1 MSNFFESKPRPTA
14 TAKPRTQDMNT
25 TTASHSTAFSNTSSM
40 MVSSRSGKSSTSQV
54 RLLTNQYKLS
64 LNSELNFYQY
74 DIQIMPDNMADA
86 YIIQSIFRTIRK
98 KLEMIVP
105 LFVIS
110 GRSLYTCE
118 DLQDTLLFETDFRG
132 MHYTVIINTDSKT
145 HFNGSTLQSSKM
157 SDNNVVFNLI
167 NIVIKQALRDTQLRQ
182 IGKQPRFFDISKA
195 ISIDGSGLQACPGF
209 RASAFNYTSGL
220 VLVLD
225 NINKFLSN
233 KSCLERIQ
241 EILDSELI
249 NDKKGKV
256 LEEFKYKSVIGNWG
270 MKKAYIVMDVIFDK
284 TPVTQTFL
292 DHQGNK
298 FTIADYFNSTYKLKI
313 TNKRQPLFMVKING
327 KECHIPPEFCSIDG
341 VPQQIREDPRKM
353 KNVLQACRKNPD

>member
-1 MSNFFESKPRPTA
+1 MVNFFESKPRPTT
-14 TAKPRTQDMNT
+14 TAKPRALDVNT
-25 TTASHSTAFSNTSSM
+25 TTASHSTANSNSSSM

-54 RLLTNQYKLS
+54 KLLTNQYKLS

-167 NIVIKQALRDTQLRQ
+167 NIVIK
-182 IGKQPRFFDISKA
+182 
-195 ISIDGSGLQACPGF
+195 
-209 RASAFNYTSGL
+209 
-220 VLVLD
+220 
-225 NINKFLSN
+225 
-233 KSCLERIQ
+233 
-241 EILDSELI
+241 
-249 NDKKGKV
+249 
-256 LEEFKYKSVIGNWG
+256 
-270 MKKAYIVMDVIFDK
+270 
-284 TPVTQTFL
+284 
-292 DHQGNK
+292 
-298 FTIADYFNSTYKLKI
+298 
-313 TNKRQPLFMVKING
+313 
-327 KECHIPPEFCSIDG
+327 
-341 VPQQIREDPRKM
+341 
-353 KNVLQACRKNPD
+353 